1 MLIDCMKY
9 LKQTMRLLILL
20 LIFSC
25 AMLAPVLGAN
35 DTIFDDFIRSREIVA
50 TLYFQTNSDGISD
63 IEKERLS
70 GMIAEIRNL
79 QNTGRMIRVEGF
91 SSPGGDQ
98 EKNFYLSFFRAR
110 AVADIIEAE
119 GLPEEIA
126 LTAYGDLRAK
136 SEDPSK
142 ERRVEIAS
150 YIKPIITKKVEIATR
165 KQRVVPVSAPT
176 ITPKEPEID
185 SYRIDQAIRSKIED
199 KKKGIADKSDDPD
212 TKSVDADTDK
222 KSPGL
227 SQSEEERRYRE
238 LQRDYSHWRKTVDP
252 DYSPELSESQQE
264 SDFSP
269 KRGYSQLKELNDPES
284 SPGVSQSEEDIKS
297 RELEQDYSQ
306 WRKTVDP
313 DSSPEM
319 SESQQDETVSPNR
332 GYSQLRELND
342 PEFSPGV
349 GQVIPVTSPDID
361 AFMIEQA
368 IREKIASERS
378 KPSGAVSQVLQEY

>member
-1 MLIDCMKY
+1 MLINCMKY
-9 LKQTMRLLILL
+9 TRQAMRLLILL

-25 AMLAPVLGAN
+25 AMKGTVLGAS
-35 DTIFDDFIRSREIVA
+35 DTIFDDFIKSREIVA
-50 TLYFQTNSDGISD
+50 TLYFQSNSDGISD

-70 GMIAEIRNL
+70 GMIAEIRKL

-91 SSPGGDQ
+91 SSAGGDQ

-110 AVADIIEAE
+110 AVADIIEAG
-119 GLPEEIA
+119 GLSEEIA

-165 KQRVVPVSAPT
+165 KQRVVPVSAPA
-176 ITPKEPEID
+176 IMPKEPEID

-212 TKSVDADTDK
+212 TKSVDADTEK

-227 SQSEEERRYRE
+227 SQSEEEQKYRE
-238 LQRDYSHWRKTVDP
+238 LQRDYSQWRKTVDP
-252 DYSPELSESQQE
+252 DYSPELSESQQD

-269 KRGYSQLKELNDPES
+269 KRGYSQLREQNDPES

-319 SESQQDETVSPNR
+319 SESQQDKTVSPNR
-332 GYSQLRELND
+332 GYSQLREMND
-342 PEFSPGV
+342 PKFSPGV
-349 GQVIPVTSPDID
+349 SQVSPITSPEID

-378 KPSGAVSQVLQEY
+378 KPTGAVSQVLSEY